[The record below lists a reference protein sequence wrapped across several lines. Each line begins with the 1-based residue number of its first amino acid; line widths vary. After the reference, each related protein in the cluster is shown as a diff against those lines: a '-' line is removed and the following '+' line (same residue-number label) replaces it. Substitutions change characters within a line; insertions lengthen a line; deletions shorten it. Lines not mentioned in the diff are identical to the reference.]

1 MTNST
6 LRPNSLV
13 LYKNRAARIVS
24 MDAKKLSLDV
34 AGGKS
39 VKVRPKDVILL
50 HGGPL
55 TSLAQLTPQVVG
67 DVETAWE
74 LLAGETTTLAELA
87 ELAFDK
93 FTPQTAW
100 TTWQL
105 VAAGVY
111 FSGTPDK
118 IVVQSAEM
126 VAEIRAKRA
135 KKAAEEQEW
144 ADFLARVDARE
155 IMAEDG
161 RFLQEVVAVANRQR
175 KQSKL
180 LKTLKMAESEE
191 NAHQLLLS
199 LGYWTAAHNPHP
211 ARAGVDS
218 TQPSAPIP
226 ELPDEPRRDLTHL
239 AAFAIDDA
247 GNTDP
252 DDAIS
257 WDNGRFYIHIADVA
271 ALVSPDSPAD
281 LEARGRGAN
290 LYLPEG
296 TITMLPSDV
305 TAVLGLGL
313 TEISPALTF
322 CLTLDADSTIT
333 DTEIMTSWVR
343 VTRISYQEAEGRLD
357 ESPFREMVA
366 VTSAFEARR
375 RENDS
380 VNIEL
385 PEVRVRVKDG
395 MVGIRPLPT
404 LHSRNLV
411 RDAMLMTGEA
421 VARFAFANNIP
432 IPYTIQDA
440 PAEPLPEASTP
451 SEMFGLRRKMSPSRQ
466 GNTPGAHFGLGLGM
480 YVQTTS
486 PLRRYLDLVVHQQLR
501 AHLRGDPLLDEQAVM
516 ERVGSAAALA
526 RELRYAERQSN
537 RHWTL
542 IYFQQNSEWQG
553 EAIIVDK
560 RGKRDVALIPTLA
573 WETRLFSKKELLL
586 DSTVTIKLR
595 DVDIPQLSSRFEL
608 VS

>member
-1 MTNST
+1 
-6 LRPNSLV
+6 
-13 LYKNRAARIVS
+13 
-24 MDAKKLSLDV
+24 MDAKKVTLNV
-34 AGGKS
+34 ANGKS

-50 HGGPL
+50 HAGPL
-55 TSLAQLTPQVVG
+55 ASLAKLAPQSGDDAPSG

-74 LLAGETTTLAELA
+74 LLAGETTTLEELA
-87 ELAFDK
+87 ELAFDE

-100 TTWQL
+100 ATWQL
-105 VAAGVY
+105 VAEGVY
-111 FSGTPDK
+111 FSGTPDE
-118 IVVQSAEM
+118 IVVQSAEA

-144 ADFLARVDARE
+144 ADFLARVAARE
-155 IMAEDG
+155 IVGEDG
-161 RFLQEVVAVANRQR
+161 RFLQDVVGVANGQM

-180 LKTLKMAESEE
+180 LKALKMGETEE
-191 NAHQLLLS
+191 NAHQLLLT
-199 LGYWTAAHNPHP
+199 LGYWDAAHNPHP
-211 ARAGVDS
+211 ARAGVSLASS
-218 TQPSAPIP
+218 TVPIP
-226 ELPDEPRRDLTHL
+226 ELLDEPRRDLTHL
-239 AAFAIDDA
+239 TAFAIDDA
-247 GNTDP
+247 GNKDP

-257 WDNGRFYIHIADVA
+257 WDTGRFWIHIADAA
-271 ALVSPDSPAD
+271 ALVTPDSIAD

-296 TITMLPSDV
+296 TITMLPSAA

-313 TEISPALTF
+313 TEISPALSF
-322 CLTLDADSTIT
+322 CLTLDDDGEIT

-343 VTRISYQEAEGRLD
+343 VTRISYQEAEERLD

-375 RENDS
+375 RENGS

-385 PEVRVRVKDG
+385 PEVRVRVKEG
-395 MVGIRPLPT
+395 AVVIRPLPN
-404 LHSRNLV
+404 LRSRDLV

-451 SEMFGLRRKMSPSRQ
+451 SEMFGLRRKMTPSRQ
-466 GNTPGAHFGLGLGM
+466 GNTPGAHFGLGMGM
-480 YVQTTS
+480 YAQATS

-501 AHLRGDPLLDEQAVM
+501 AYLRGEPLLDEQAVM
-516 ERVGSAAALA
+516 ERVGAAAALA

-542 IYFQQNSEWQG
+542 VYFQQHPDWQG

-560 RGKRDVALIPTLA
+560 RGKRDVALIPKLA
-573 WETRLFSKKELLL
+573 WETRLFSKKELPL

-595 DVDIPQLSSRFEL
+595 DVDLPQLSSRFE
-608 VS
+608 VGANA